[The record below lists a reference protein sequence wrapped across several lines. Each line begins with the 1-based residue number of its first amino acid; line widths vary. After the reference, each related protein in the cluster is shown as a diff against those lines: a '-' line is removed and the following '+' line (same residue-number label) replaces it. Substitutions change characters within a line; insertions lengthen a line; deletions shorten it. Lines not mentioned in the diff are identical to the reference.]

1 MNKFSFPLSLI
12 SIAVLAACT
21 TYDRATPA
29 PGAVVVEP
37 PKAAAVPAPA
47 GTIVAPVVVA
57 PAPAPVAAP
66 SVVVPSTPALR
77 VGNGRIES
85 IAAGDPA
92 SGARG
97 AASSSARRIS
107 IRMDDGSVQFVNSDA
122 PNVAIGDRIELT
134 GDGHIRRPGS
144 SSVAVVTP
152 AIEPSTV
159 VVPTTLTLRPGI
171 GRIES
176 ISAVPPSAAAGGSK
190 PGSTKRLGVKMG
202 DGSVQFVDTGAVG
215 LALGDRIEL
224 TADGYIRRPAP

>member
-1 MNKFSFPLSLI
+1 MRAFRSSSTKKGATLPDQTPSLSRYQGTAIATSCSRVQEVPMNKFSFPLSLI

-97 AASSSARRIS
+97 AAS
-107 IRMDDGSVQFVNSDA
+107 
-122 PNVAIGDRIELT
+122 
-134 GDGHIRRPGS
+134 
-144 SSVAVVTP
+144 
-152 AIEPSTV
+152 
-159 VVPTTLTLRPGI
+159 
-171 GRIES
+171 
-176 ISAVPPSAAAGGSK
+176 
-190 PGSTKRLGVKMG
+190 
-202 DGSVQFVDTGAVG
+202 
-215 LALGDRIEL
+215 
-224 TADGYIRRPAP
+224 